1 MERYMYSDV
10 EHLGE
15 DLDCLLQVNKE
26 PVEFDPMCDKEN
38 PHKIS
43 FEDVSAAAFRIQSGI
58 IKTPCVK
65 SHMSL
70 EYGMD
75 IYLKNDFLQHTG
87 SFKERGA
94 RNALVLLPS
103 EARQRGVISASLGN
117 HSQALSYHAN
127 LLNIPA
133 TVVMPNVAPIMKIQK
148 CRSFGANVVIHGHDM
163 REAKHQAMVLAKERN
178 LTYING
184 YDHPHIMAGQG
195 TVGLEIVEQVPD
207 VDAVLVPVGG
217 GGLLAG
223 TATAIKHLKPHV
235 LIYGVESEKC
245 ASMTEALNNG
255 QPENVHIRSTLADG
269 LAVPTVGYNA
279 YHTSK
284 SLVDRVISLP
294 EDWIARA
301 ILLLVEQEKF
311 VVEGGGAVG
320 IAAIMAGLVP
330 ELAGKKVVCI
340 LSGGN
345 IDTTILGRCLERGLA
360 AESRLVKFKVTVSDR
375 PGGIAELC
383 KVISSTGVSI
393 KDIMQERAW
402 VCGDIFSVRVKV
414 VCETRG
420 PEHTDE
426 LRSLIAR
433 TYREWVFTREA
444 GDYCHTPLKNYDS
457 LDNVSH

>member
-1 MERYMYSDV
+1 MELYKCDIST
-10 EHLGE
+10 
-15 DLDCLLQVNKE
+15 
-26 PVEFDPMCDKEN
+26 VEFDPMCDKEN
-38 PHKIS
+38 PQRIS

-58 IKTPCVK
+58 VKTPCVK
-65 SHMSL
+65 SHMSSSF
-70 EYGMD
+70 GMD
-75 IYLKNDFLQHTG
+75 VYLKNDFLQHTG

-94 RNALVLLPS
+94 RNALLLLS
-103 EARQRGVISASLGN
+103 KEVKERGVISASLGN
-117 HSQALSYHAN
+117 HSQAISFHAN
-127 LLNIPA
+127 QLDIPA

-148 CRSFGANVVIHGHDM
+148 CRSYGANVIIHGYDM
-163 REAKHQAMVLAKERN
+163 KEAKYHAMTLAKEKD

-195 TVGLEIVEQVPD
+195 TVGLEIVSQVPG

-223 TATAIKHLKPHV
+223 VATAIKHLKPHV
-235 LIYGVESEKC
+235 LIYGVETEKC
-245 ASMTEALNNG
+245 PSMKLAIKCEEPTS
-255 QPENVHIRSTLADG
+255 VDIRSTLADG

-279 YHTSK
+279 YRTAK
-284 SLVDRVISLP
+284 DLIDRMITVN

-301 ILLLVEQEKF
+301 ILRLVEQEKY

-320 IAAIMAGLVP
+320 VAAIMAGLVP

-360 AESRLVKFKVTVSDR
+360 AEQRLVKFKVTVSDR

-383 KVISSTGVSI
+383 KLIASIGVSI

-402 VCGDIFSVRVKV
+402 VYGDIFSVRVKV

-420 PEHTDE
+420 PEHLEE
-426 LRSLIAR
+426 LREMIASS
-433 TYREWVFTREA
+433 YREFYFTGEA
-444 GDYCHTPLKNYDS
+444 DYYARRQSLFS
-457 LDNVSH
+457 LDDVSH